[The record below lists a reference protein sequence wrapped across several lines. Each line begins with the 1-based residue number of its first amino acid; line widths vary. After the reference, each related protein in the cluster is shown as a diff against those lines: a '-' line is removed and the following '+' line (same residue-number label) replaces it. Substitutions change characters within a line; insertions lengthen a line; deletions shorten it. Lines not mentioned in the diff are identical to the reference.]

1 MEHSRYRSNGT
12 GGRNLE
18 IVTARN
24 LAENKIYVGGRS
36 RPPFDPR
43 MINYNGTS
51 KKSSRTSSTLTL
63 KKWWNDPESKRKRRV
78 AKYKL
83 YSAEGKIKSSFKK
96 GYCWIRRTCIMM
108 VRRL

>member
-1 MEHSRYRSNGT
+1 MEHSRYHSNGARGWST
-12 GGRNLE
+12 E

-24 LAENKIYVGGRS
+24 LAENKIYDILYPS
-36 RPPFDPR
+36 
-43 MINYNGTS
+43 IE
-51 KKSSRTSSTLTL
+51 
-63 KKWWNDPESKRKRRV
+63 KWWNDPESKRKRRV

-96 GYCWIRRTCIMM
+96 GYCWIGRKCIMM